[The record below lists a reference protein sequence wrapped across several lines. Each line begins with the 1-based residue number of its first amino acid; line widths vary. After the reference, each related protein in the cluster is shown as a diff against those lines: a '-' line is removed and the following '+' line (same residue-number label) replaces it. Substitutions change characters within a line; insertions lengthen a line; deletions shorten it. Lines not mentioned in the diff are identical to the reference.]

1 MRQTGLIALCL
12 AGTAFLAGCGGGDSD
27 AEVDRAI
34 KSANVIDQSN
44 LSDIMLTVADPKE
57 AVAYFSKASAQ
68 QPDRLDLRR
77 GLAKSLIRAGQ
88 TQEGVKVWSEVT
100 SRQDATN
107 DDRVEYADAM
117 VRNNDWKGAAA
128 QLNTIPPTHETF
140 QRYRLEAMV
149 ADANKQWTKADSFYD
164 TAAGLTT
171 KPSGV
176 LNNWGFSKLSRGDY
190 AGAEKLFTEA
200 LTYEPTLFTA
210 KNNLVLAR
218 GAQRKY
224 DLPVVSMTQTERAQ
238 LLYTL
243 ALTAI
248 KRGDVSMGKNLLQ
261 DAIDTHPQ
269 YFDEAVRSLK
279 ALES

>member
-149 ADANKQWTKADSFYD
+149 ADANKQWAKADSFYD